1 MKFLLILTVTLLLA
15 QVTPAMKCWN
25 KLGRCRETCEQNEV
39 FHIMCKNEGMCCIS
53 PKHLPAETE
62 SSNIVGRLRISV
74 V

>member
-53 PKHLPAETE
+53 PKHLPAR
-62 SSNIVGRLRISV
+62 N
-74 V
+74 